1 MTGQKT
7 ENGAKAG
14 VKSAL
19 RTLSVFEIFASRR
32 QPISQSEL
40 ARALDIPVSSCHG
53 LIQTLQAEGYLQV
66 MADRRLY
73 PTRRL
78 KDLTDQ
84 IHRHDP
90 APEMLRPHLEAL
102 RDKTGETVIL
112 GRRQGDAIVYLDVI
126 EGTHT
131 IRYQASAGEV
141 KPLHS
146 SSMGKAIL
154 GTMDEDELFTLL
166 ARLDLK
172 AVTGNTLTRRS
183 ALLAD
188 IETGREN
195 GYFVTRG
202 ENVADVWAIAMT
214 IDLKDDMLGIVVAG
228 PAHRMEPGLTELTA
242 MLKSCI
248 AEFTQG

>member
-1 MTGQKT
+1 MAGQKA
-7 ENGAKAG
+7 ENGTKAG

-32 QPISQSEL
+32 QPLSQSDL

-53 LIQTLQAEGYLQV
+53 LIQTLQAEGYLQI

-78 KDLTDQ
+78 KELADL

-90 APEMLRPHLEAL
+90 APELLRPHLEAL
-102 RDKTGETVIL
+102 RDQTGETVIL
-112 GRRQGDAIVYLDVI
+112 GRRQADAVVYLDVI

-131 IRYQASAGEV
+131 IRYQAGPGEV

-154 GTMDEDELFTLL
+154 GTMAEDELFALL
-166 ARLDLK
+166 ARLDLPP
-172 AVTGNTLTRRS
+172 VTDNTLTGRTQ
-183 ALLAD
+183 LLAD
-188 IETGREN
+188 VETGRSQ
-195 GYFVTRG
+195 GYYVTRG
-202 ENVADVWAIAMT
+202 ENVADVWAIAAT
-214 IDLKDDMLGIVVAG
+214 VDLNGDTLGIVIAG
-228 PAHRMEPGLTELTA
+228 PAHRMEPALTDMARALTDCTA
-242 MLKSCI
+242 NIK
-248 AEFTQG
+248 

>member
-1 MTGQKT
+1 MAGGKSENGQKS
-7 ENGAKAG
+7 G

-19 RTLSVFEIFASRR
+19 RTLAVFEIFAARR
-32 QPISQSEL
+32 QPLSQTDL
-40 ARALDIPVSSCHG
+40 ARALEIPVSSCHG

-78 KDLTDQ
+78 KEMTDQ

-102 RDKTGETVIL
+102 RDQTGETVIL

-131 IRYQASAGEV
+131 IRYQAGTGDV

-146 SSMGKAIL
+146 SSMGKALL
-154 GTMDEDELFTLL
+154 GRMEEDELFALL

-172 AVTGNTLTRRS
+172 PVTENTLTGRS

-188 IETGREN
+188 IERGRKN
-195 GYFVTRG
+195 GYFITRG
-202 ENVADVWAIAMT
+202 ENVADVWAVAIT
-214 IDLKDDMLGIVVAG
+214 VDLQDDVLGIVLAG
-228 PAHRMEPGLTELTA
+228 PAHRMEPGLPDMVQA
-242 MLKSCI
+242 LKTCLSGI
-248 AEFTQG
+248 